1 MRRGR
6 VKARRIGLA
15 LGGGAARGWAHLGVL
30 SLLDEIGVTP
40 SVICGTSIGA
50 VVGALKASGRLPA
63 ALDEIMGADLIR
75 VLSYVSPGIR
85 EGALIDSRR
94 IHNLLRAW
102 FGHADIGDL
111 QAPFAAVATDIAT
124 GDAVVLRSG
133 DLVSALMASIAIP
146 AIFPPRFTRG
156 RWLSDGGLSDPIPVG
171 AARALG
177 ADAVIAVGLNSRT
190 AGIGSGDGD
199 GTDGGNGGSA
209 GRKPSLNAVLL
220 STLMIAERNLAASR
234 LSLDRPEVLIEPDMS
249 GFVGSEFHRARELS
263 AIGYESARAASD
275 ALLALGG

>member
-6 VKARRIGLA
+6 DRVRRIGLA

-30 SLLDEIGVTP
+30 SFLDEIGLAP

-50 VVGALKASGRLPA
+50 VVGALRASGRLEA
-63 ALDEIMGADLIR
+63 ALDEIMDADLIK
-75 VLSYVSPGIR
+75 VLSYVTPGIR

-111 QAPFAAVATDIAT
+111 PVPFAAMATDIAS
-124 GDAVVLRSG
+124 GDAVLLSSG

-156 RWLSDGGLSDPIPVG
+156 RWLSDGGLSDPVPVG
-171 AARALG
+171 AARSLG

-190 AGIGSGDGD
+190 AGIGPGAPGEDRGD
-199 GTDGGNGGSA
+199 GTA

-220 STLMIAERNLAASR
+220 STLMITERNLAASR

-249 GFVGSEFHRARELS
+249 GFLGSEFNRARELS
-263 AIGYESARAASD
+263 AIGYEAARAAS
-275 ALLALGG
+275 AELLALTG

>member
-1 MRRGR
+1 M
-6 VKARRIGLA
+6 VKTRRIGLA

-30 SLLDEIGVTP
+30 SFLDEIGMAP

-50 VVGALKASGRLPA
+50 VVGALRASGRLEA
-63 ALDEIMGADLIR
+63 ALEEIMGADLIR

-102 FGHADIGDL
+102 FGHVDIGDL
-111 QAPFAAVATDIAT
+111 PVPFAAVATDIAT
-124 GDAVVLRSG
+124 GDPVVLGSG

-156 RWLSDGGLSDPIPVG
+156 RWLSDGGLSDPVPVG

-177 ADAVIAVGLNSRT
+177 ADSVIAVGLNSRT
-190 AGIGSGDGD
+190 AGIGSDAAD
-199 GTDGGNGGSA
+199 EEAGGRA
-209 GRKPSLNAVLL
+209 EKKPSLNAVLL
-220 STLMIAERNLAASR
+220 STLMITERNLAASR

-249 GFVGSEFHRARELS
+249 GFLGSEFHRARELS
-263 AIGYESARAASD
+263 AAGYEAARAASQ
-275 ALLALGG
+275 ALLVLKG